1 MNTLSVAET
10 KNTLSQQLRNIEE
23 RPIRIT
29 NNGKPVAVIISDVR
43 FQEMKRIED
52 LLYVKMAE
60 MASEE
65 GFFSADESEKILND
79 IESA

>member
-1 MNTLSVAET
+1 M
-10 KNTLSQQLRNIEE
+10 
-23 RPIRIT
+23 
-29 NNGKPVAVIISDVR
+29 IISDVR

-52 LLYVKMAE
+52 LLYAKMAE
-60 MASEE
+60 VASEK